1 MNTENIFFDV
11 QRWTQYSHPLKDLE
25 HLQSKGTPDHIKN
38 YFLHKTINGSILRK
52 ISSRQ
57 VEKIQQNI
65 KSVKVKMI
73 LKEKSK
79 KFSLNKKLENGNAAA
94 SAKTSI
100 KTNNWSEEEPEVSQ
114 YLNFQEQEEHPVIK
128 VE

>member
-1 MNTENIFFDV
+1 
-11 QRWTQYSHPLKDLE
+11 
-25 HLQSKGTPDHIKN
+25 
-38 YFLHKTINGSILRK
+38 
-52 ISSRQ
+52 
-57 VEKIQQNI
+57 
-65 KSVKVKMI
+65 MI